1 MPEGPY
7 HLLVESGDGTGARP
21 ERPVPGWIEGA
32 YSGWQLGTG
41 FVTVGALTRC
51 QHRTGGPGTSGILA
65 IRSACI
71 VRVRVAPVWDR

>member
-51 QHRTGGPGTSGILA
+51 QHGTGGLGRQASSRSGRPAL
-65 IRSACI
+65 SGSE
-71 VRVRVAPVWDR
+71 